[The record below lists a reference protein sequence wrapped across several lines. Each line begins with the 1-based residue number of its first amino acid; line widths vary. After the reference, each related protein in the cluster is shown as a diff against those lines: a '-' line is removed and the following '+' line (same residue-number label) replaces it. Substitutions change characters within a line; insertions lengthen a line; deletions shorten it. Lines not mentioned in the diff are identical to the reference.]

1 MIHATPQPGYIF
13 LERLPGA
20 AFLIRAGQW
29 ANGDGFDDYEH
40 CGIILEDGMLIEGLP
55 GGAAISPLS
64 DKDPTKLLFVSPP
77 FLMDLQRKA
86 ICDAARSFEGV
97 GYSYLDYVAI
107 GAHRLHI
114 PFPGLQNYIADSGH
128 MICSQ
133 LCDLSYQLAGVQ
145 LFQDKRWPGLVT
157 PGSIDRLLAV

>member
-1 MIHATPQPGYIF
+1 MIHATPIPGDIF
-13 LERLPGA
+13 LEKLSGA

-29 ANGDGFDDYEH
+29 LNGDGFSDYEH

-64 DKDPTKLLFVSPP
+64 DKDPAKLLFVSPP
-77 FLMDLQRKA
+77 ILTAEQRKA
-86 ICDAARSFEGV
+86 ICDVARSFEGTP
-97 GYSYLDYVAI
+97 YSFLDYAAI

-114 PFPGLQNYIADSGH
+114 PFPGLQHYIQSTGH

-133 LCDLSYQLAGVQ
+133 ICDVSYQMAGVQ
-145 LFQDKRWPGLVT
+145 LFRDNRWDGLVT